1 LVEKKETAVL
11 LDPILRAQIAAW
23 VAEDVG
29 RGDRT
34 TQAVIPAGAVGRARI
49 EAREAAVVAGLDA
62 AVACFDAAGGGVDL
76 EVVAG
81 DGSRVEASAT
91 IARLDGSLRSILT
104 GERTALNLLA
114 RISGVATLTARYV
127 AAVADR
133 PVRIVDTR
141 KTTPGLRALQK
152 YAVRVGGGSNH
163 RYGLDDGIL
172 LKDNHIAAV
181 GSITEAVRRARAEVP
196 HGLRIEVEVTTL
208 EELDEA
214 TSAGADAVLL
224 DNLSVATTAQAV
236 ARAGGKVVLESSGGI
251 TLHNVAAYAA
261 AGVDLIS
268 IGALTHGAP
277 SIDLALEMEKS

>member
-1 LVEKKETAVL
+1 LR
-11 LDPILRAQIAAW
+11 DPMDLRAQVSAW
-23 VAEDVG
+23 LAEDVG

-34 TQAVIPAGAVGRARI
+34 TQAVIPAGAMGRARI

-62 AVACFDAAGGGVDL
+62 AVACFEAAGGGVDVV
-76 EVVAG
+76 VVAG
-81 DGSRVEASAT
+81 DGSSVEAGAA

-114 RISGVATLTARYV
+114 RLSGVATLTARYV

-141 KTTPGLRALQK
+141 KTSPGMRALQK

-163 RYGLDDGIL
+163 RHGLDDGVL

-196 HGLRIEVEVTTL
+196 HGLRIEVEVMTL

-224 DNLSVATTAQAV
+224 DNMSVAMTAQAV

-251 TLHNVAAYAA
+251 TLENVADYAA
-261 AGVDLIS
+261 VGVDLIS
-268 IGALTHGAP
+268 IGALTHSAP
-277 SIDLALEMEKS
+277 SIDLALEMEKN